1 MSILRLEHVYKSFGK
16 LDVIKDLSFSVS
28 EHAVF
33 GFIGPNGA
41 GKTTTMKMILG
52 FLKPDAGEI
61 YVCNEKV
68 IYGNTKTNRY
78 IGYLPDVP
86 EFYGYMRPWEYLQ
99 LCGEISG
106 LSSAKIKDKTD
117 ELLHIVGLDGVN
129 RKIRGFSRGMKQ
141 RLGIAQ
147 ALLND
152 PILLICDEPTSALDP
167 IGRKEV
173 LDVLSV
179 VRDKTTVVFSTHILS
194 DVERICDSIGVLHQ
208 GKVVM
213 QGKLSE
219 LKNTYRQESVL
230 IEVED
235 KSQVSLLEKEIEKL
249 NAVSQIDV
257 FENSLKVTLNQID
270 LINNAVLELV
280 IKHNINLKKYEVLEP
295 TLENLFMEL
304 VQ

>member
-167 IGRKEV
+167 IGGKRS
-173 LDVLSV
+173 LMFCLLSA
-179 VRDKTTVVFSTHILS
+179 I
-194 DVERICDSIGVLHQ
+194 
-208 GKVVM
+208 
-213 QGKLSE
+213 
-219 LKNTYRQESVL
+219 RQQLCFQL
-230 IEVED
+230 IFY
-235 KSQVSLLEKEIEKL
+235 L
-249 NAVSQIDV
+249 
-257 FENSLKVTLNQID
+257 
-270 LINNAVLELV
+270 
-280 IKHNINLKKYEVLEP
+280 
-295 TLENLFMEL
+295 M
-304 VQ
+304 